1 MLVRV
6 FDKLIFAILFI
17 LALQVPILAD
27 HYRQYLSGYYDATR
41 EEVTALSTLAKKH
54 GYPSANAMLE
64 ALKQNPEAVVRED
77 AQRKAVMFSKL
88 TDIEDGIRI
97 LAHGH
102 YFEKLWYMATPSKT
116 PTLGKVLT
124 NYSPSI
130 PLSPS
135 SLAFSLVTA
144 ILLNLLFWSPYFCY
158 CQVKKV
164 KHAHHSYR

>member
-64 ALKQNPEAVVRED
+64 ALKQNPEMQLQIHIYSELDQDDNFKIHIAD
-77 AQRKAVMFSKL
+77 N
-88 TDIEDGIRI
+88 GI
-97 LAHGH
+97 G
-102 YFEKLWYMATPSKT
+102 
-116 PTLGKVLT
+116 
-124 NYSPSI
+124 I
-130 PLSPS
+130 PANDLPFIFKRFYH
-135 SLAFSLVTA
+135 L
-144 ILLNLLFWSPYFCY
+144 
-158 CQVKKV
+158 
-164 KHAHHSYR
+164 